1 MNENESAYPPALC
14 QLLIDT
20 PAAEWQADEDVV
32 SCTQCGSSFNWF
44 RRKHHCRWCGK
55 VYCANCSNYT
65 SELPSVSVSTDSSN
79 RLMLFDEEFDGVED
93 DVTNTCQTEPM
104 WCTVRVCENC
114 FHQLSELKTLD
125 IPFPIPTCMD
135 GESSPPV
142 LAYTRFPP
150 PRAEGYPSTDDAH
163 NSDDMV
169 ECPVCYIALSKF
181 KSQEERE
188 EHIASCFNRDG
199 SSPPNIK
206 EFLKHARRYI
216 SVQIT
221 ENSPCVGEE
230 CIVCFEEFSPGDKVA
245 RIEYCLCMFHLKCYR
260 DWLSTG
266 AAGCP
271 VHAAT
276 LH

>member
-1 MNENESAYPPALC
+1 MSESESAYPPTLC
-14 QLLIDT
+14 RLLINT
-20 PAAEWQADEDVV
+20 PAAEWQADEDA
-32 SCTQCGSSFNWF
+32 
-44 RRKHHCRWCGK
+44 

-65 SELPSVSVSTDSSN
+65 AELPSVSISVDPTEPPDQSN
-79 RLMLFDEEFDGVED
+79 LFDEMLDGAED
-93 DVTNTCQTEPM
+93 DDTDNSQEDPV
-104 WCTVRVCENC
+104 WCTVRVCGDC
-114 FHQLSELKTLD
+114 HRQLSELKTLD

-135 GESSPPV
+135 GESTPPV
-142 LAYTRFPP
+142 LAYTRLPLP
-150 PRAEGYPSTDDAH
+150 HGEGNPSANDANNQDDL
-163 NSDDMV
+163 V
-169 ECPVCYIALSKF
+169 ECPVCYVSLSKF

-188 EHIASCFNRDG
+188 AHVASCFSHNG

-216 SVQIT
+216 SVQLT
-221 ENSPCVGEE
+221 DSSPCIGEE
-230 CIVCFEEFSPGDKVA
+230 CIVCFEEFSPGEKVA

-276 LH
+276 FH